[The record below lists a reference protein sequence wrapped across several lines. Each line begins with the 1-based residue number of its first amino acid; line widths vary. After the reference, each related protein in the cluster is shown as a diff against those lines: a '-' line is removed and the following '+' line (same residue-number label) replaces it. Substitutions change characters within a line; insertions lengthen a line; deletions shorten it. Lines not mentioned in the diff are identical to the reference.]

1 MLNKYELL
9 DELNIVIGE
18 NIRIKN
24 YAYELQKIHIDM
36 ENQIKILKLGI
47 YICVGFIAIL
57 LIYGTYVP

>member
-9 DELNIVIGE
+9 DELNNVIGE

-47 YICVGFIAIL
+47 YICVGFIMIIFIKNGL
-57 LIYGTYVP
+57 F